1 MLERSCIVACRLKA
15 SSKSIAAEV
24 MDFDQLVAEIAGLEQ
39 SLRGDPTQLL
49 QRVSALRATLDHV
62 NEG

>member
-1 MLERSCIVACRLKA
+1 
-15 SSKSIAAEV
+15 
-24 MDFDQLVAEIAGLEQ
+24 MDFDQLVAQIAGLKIV
-39 SLRGDPTQLL
+39 RGDPTQLL